1 MSDYVNDALLDASPY
16 KKQADEAKALVN
28 KWDKTGLLDGLNE
41 DFKRQSMAVLLENQ
55 AKQLINEASSTSP
68 AGGVAGGNYKGDEE
82 WSGVALP
89 LVRRIFGEI
98 AAQEFVSV
106 QPMNLPSGLVFYLDF
121 QHGKTRGG
129 FTSDDSIHGK
139 TGPFSPSGSTA
150 PFPDGGFYGA
160 GKFGYTVGTGSVSF
174 DATDITTAVA
184 THADLNFNSEF
195 TSSVN
200 AGKIFKNTFAV
211 NNINFSIEKNKTLG
225 LLGPNGCGKTTSIG
239 MMLGLI
245 TPTKGEILIDDKI
258 LNSKNRIEL
267 LSMMNFA
274 SPYIE
279 LPKKLTVRQNLEV
292 YARLYGINNKD
303 KRIDELIEDLNLS
316 KFLYKNTGEL
326 SSGQKNRVSLAKSL
340 INKPKLLFLD
350 EPTASLD
357 PDVGDF
363 VRGYLENYKNKNQ
376 LTMLLASHNMKEV
389 ERLCNKV
396 IMMKQGKIVDN
407 GTCQELIKK
416 HGRENLEDT
425 FLKIARSKNE
435 FK

>member
-1 MSDYVNDALLDASPY
+1 MKLEIKNLE
-16 KKQADEAKALVN
+16 KK
-28 KWDKTGLLDGLNE
+28 
-41 DFKRQSMAVLLENQ
+41 FKSTVAVDN
-55 AKQLINEASSTSP
+55 I
-68 AGGVAGGNYKGDEE
+68 
-82 WSGVALP
+82 
-89 LVRRIFGEI
+89 
-98 AAQEFVSV
+98 
-106 QPMNLPSGLVFYLDF
+106 
-121 QHGKTRGG
+121 
-129 FTSDDSIHGK
+129 
-139 TGPFSPSGSTA
+139 
-150 PFPDGGFYGA
+150 
-160 GKFGYTVGTGSVSF
+160 SF
-174 DATDITTAVA
+174 I
-184 THADLNFNSEF
+184 
-195 TSSVN
+195 
-200 AGKIFKNTFAV
+200 
-211 NNINFSIEKNKTLG
+211 IEKNKTLG

-245 TPTKGEILIDDKI
+245 TPTRGEIFIDGIK
-258 LNSKNRIEL
+258 LNTESRIKL
-267 LSMMNFA
+267 LSLMNFA

-292 YARLYGINNKD
+292 YARLYGVNNKIE
-303 KRIDELIEDLNLS
+303 RIEELVEDLKLKN
-316 KFLYKNTGEL
+316 FLGKKTGEL

-363 VRGYLENYKNKNQ
+363 VREYLEQYKNKNE
-376 LTMLLASHNMKEV
+376 LTILLASHNMKEV

-435 FK
+435 LE